1 MTTPRKPLTDPRD
14 YVLDL
19 STAPAPSPATA
30 PAESTSAP
38 APKSAYLSI
47 HFRCCGVY
55 APIYR
60 NREKTA
66 YVGHCPR
73 CARKAE
79 IAIGPGG
86 STSRIFEAF

>member
-19 STAPAPSPATA
+19 STAPVP
-30 PAESTSAP
+30 STSPTPHPSNAT
-38 APKSAYLSI
+38 PKSAYLSI

-86 STSRIFEAF
+86 STSRIFEAY